1 MSNHIIVNKNKGVF
15 LGICDKFAY
24 FSDLDSVGLS
34 TAICFKDLEA
44 ANRAAHKLN
53 LKLGRQDISVEAVN
67 TSVVDRAYC
76 RKKGFV
82 WK

>member
-1 MSNHIIVNKNKGVF
+1 MSNYIVVNKSRGVF

-34 TAICFKDLEA
+34 TAICFKGIES

-53 LKLGRQDISVEAVN
+53 SKLRRQDISVAEVN
-67 TSVVDRAYC
+67 TSVIDKAYC
-76 RKKGFV
+76 RAKGFV